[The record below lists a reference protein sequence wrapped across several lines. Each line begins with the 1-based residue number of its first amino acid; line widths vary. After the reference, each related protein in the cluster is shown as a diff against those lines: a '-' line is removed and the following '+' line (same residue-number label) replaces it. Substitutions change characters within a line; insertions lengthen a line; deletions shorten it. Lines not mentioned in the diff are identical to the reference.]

1 VYHLEGGVVNDRGKK
16 MADRYVIY
24 VMDERNYGP
33 GPITYMAQ
41 CICVACALCG
51 KNAAFNR
58 VVLSRRLF
66 HFSTVDRQA

>member
-1 VYHLEGGVVNDRGKK
+1 
-16 MADRYVIY
+16 MADRYVICY
-24 VMDERNYGP
+24 VRTQLRTRAHD
-33 GPITYMAQ
+33 MAQ
-41 CICVACALCG
+41 CIYVACALCG